1 MPLFTH
7 ARPNCKLRHRVNLNA
22 HNIGQAVREP
32 DLAVLVVT
40 LLDGRSRPG
49 PPHQASLSRAFLFI
63 VVVVVVVS
71 TRSTRVLR
79 TCRKRFF
86 LFVSLFFRLV
96 RL

>member
-49 PPHQASLSRAFLFI
+49 PLHQASLSRAFLFI
-63 VVVVVVVS
+63 VVVVVS

-79 TCRKRFF
+79 TCRKRFLLF

-96 RL
+96 R